1 MEERYE
7 FISEPDSKGRVLAK
21 RLSDGKVARIKP
33 SWVVKQADG
42 TYAPERR
49 TAVMRLFFEVWV

>member
-7 FISEPDSKGRVLAK
+7 LMSEPDGKGKVLAK
-21 RLSDGKVARIKP
+21 RLRDGKVARIRP

-49 TAVMRLFFEVWV
+49 TAVLRLFFEVWV